1 MRTLL
6 LCLLAIALNGCALF
20 SKEKLAAKP
29 IAYCAN
35 ADQTLRDACNAAVD
49 AIEKADILAASI
61 NTGLDDSFNTGL
73 LTRAQALAYREKTKQ
88 ADRALDEAGKLVR
101 IGSFSLALNQATVT
115 KTLLEALNKE
125 IAAELAKGVK

>member
-101 IGSFSLALNQATVT
+101 IGIFSLALNQATVT

>member
-88 ADRALDEAGKLVR
+88 ADKALDEAGKLGPT
-101 IGSFSLALNQATVT
+101 GSFSLAPYQATVT
-115 KTLLEALNKE
+115 KNLLEAPDKE
-125 IAAELAKGVK
+125 NP

>member
-6 LCLLAIALNGCALF
+6 LCLLAIALNGCAIF

-35 ADQTLRDACNAAVD
+35 EDQTLRDACNAAVD